1 MVLHMESIVTK
12 RKCFICEQESRDGIE
27 VLGKFLCANCQ
38 QKLINLSP
46 FDEDYDFYRQKM
58 IDIWEGY
65 MKDIKYGNRI

>member
-1 MVLHMESIVTK
+1 MVLHMEIIVTK

-46 FDEDYDFYRQKM
+46 FDEGYDFYRQKM

>member
-12 RKCFICEQESRDGIE
+12 RKCFICEQELRDGVE

-46 FDEDYDFYRQKM
+46 FDDGYDFYRQKM

-65 MKDIKYGNRI
+65 MKDIKYKNRI

>member
-46 FDEDYDFYRQKM
+46 FDEGYDFYRQKM